1 MSLAVTADIYN
12 TICKVKLMTIYN
24 TREQGCSC
32 SVPIRPCPPPVPA
45 CPPPVPPCPPPVPP
59 CPPEPVPVPYP
70 VVGPTGPTGP
80 MGPMGPQGVQGYQGP
95 QGPIGPTGPQGIPGP
110 NGAIGPTGPQGVPGA
125 VGATG
130 AIGPTG
136 PQGPQGVAGA
146 TGAVGPT
153 GPQGVAGATGAT
165 GAVGPTGPAGGISEY
180 ASFYALAP
188 NDNPTAIAQNTAVE
202 FPNSSAS
209 TTGITRLTNSTFNL
223 ADTGT
228 YLIMFKVNT
237 NTAGQ
242 LGIAVNGTVQP
253 NATFGNAADDGII
266 EGKTIITTTAANTVL
281 SIVNPIATAV
291 TVTPSAGGTEA
302 TVSDLTI
309 IKLA

>member
-1 MSLAVTADIYN
+1 MHNIKYMSLAVTADIYN
-12 TICKVKLMTIYN
+12 TICKVKLMMIYN

-32 SVPIRPCPPPVPA
+32 SVPIRPCPPPVP
-45 CPPPVPPCPPPVPP
+45 PCPPPVPP
-59 CPPEPVPVPYP
+59 CPPAPTPVPYP

-110 NGAIGPTGPQGVPGA
+110 DGAIGPT
-125 VGATG
+125 
-130 AIGPTG
+130 
-136 PQGPQGVAGA
+136 GPQGVAGA

-153 GPQGVAGATGAT
+153 GPQGATGAT

-242 LGIAVNGTVQP
+242 LGIAVNGAVQP
-253 NATFGNAADDGII
+253 NATFGNAADNGII

>member
-12 TICKVKLMTIYN
+12 TICKVKLMMIYN

-32 SVPIRPCPPPVPA
+32 SVPIRP

-110 NGAIGPTGPQGVPGA
+110 NGAIGPTGPQGIPGA
-125 VGATG
+125 V
-130 AIGPTG
+130 GPTG
-136 PQGPQGVAGA
+136 PQGATGA

-153 GPQGVAGATGAT
+153 GPQGVAGPTGAT

-202 FPNSSAS
+202 FPNTTAS
-209 TTGITRLTNSTFNL
+209 TTCITRLTNSTFNL

-228 YLIMFKVNT
+228 YLVMFKVNT

-242 LGIAVNGTVQP
+242 LGIAVNGAVQP

>member
-12 TICKVKLMTIYN
+12 TICKVKLMMIYN

-32 SVPIRPCPPPVPA
+32 SVPIRP

-110 NGAIGPTGPQGVPGA
+110 DGAIGPTGPQGIPGA
-125 VGATG
+125 V
-130 AIGPTG
+130 GPTG
-136 PQGPQGVAGA
+136 PQGATGA

-153 GPQGVAGATGAT
+153 GPQGVAGPTGAT

-202 FPNSSAS
+202 FPNTSAS

-242 LGIAVNGTVQP
+242 LGIAVNGAVQP

>member
-1 MSLAVTADIYN
+1 
-12 TICKVKLMTIYN
+12 
-24 TREQGCSC
+24 
-32 SVPIRPCPPPVPA
+32 
-45 CPPPVPPCPPPVPP
+45 
-59 CPPEPVPVPYP
+59 
-70 VVGPTGPTGP
+70 
-80 MGPMGPQGVQGYQGP
+80 MGPQGVQGYQGP

-110 NGAIGPTGPQGVPGA
+110 DGAIGPTGPQGVPGA

-136 PQGPQGVAGA
+136 PQGAQGVAGA

-153 GPQGVAGATGAT
+153 GPQGATGAT

-202 FPNSSAS
+202 FPNTTAS

-242 LGIAVNGTVQP
+242 LGIAVNGAVQP
-253 NATFGNAADDGII
+253 SATFGNAADDGII

>member
-12 TICKVKLMTIYN
+12 TIFKVKLMTIYN

-32 SVPIRPCPPPVPA
+32 SVPIRPCPPPVP
-45 CPPPVPPCPPPVPP
+45 PCPPPVPP
-59 CPPEPVPVPYP
+59 CPPAPTPVPYP

-110 NGAIGPTGPQGVPGA
+110 DGAIGPT
-125 VGATG
+125 
-130 AIGPTG
+130 
-136 PQGPQGVAGA
+136 GPQGVAGA

-153 GPQGVAGATGAT
+153 GPTGATGATGAVGPTGPQGVAGPTGAT

-242 LGIAVNGTVQP
+242 LGIAVNGAVQP
-253 NATFGNAADDGII
+253 SATFGNAADNGII
-266 EGKTIITTTAANTVL
+266 EGKTIITTAAANTVL

-302 TVSDLTI
+302 TASDLTI

>member
-12 TICKVKLMTIYN
+12 TICKVKLMMIYN

-32 SVPIRPCPPPVPA
+32 SVPIRPCPPPVPP
-45 CPPPVPPCPPPVPP
+45 CPSPVPPCPPPVPP

-136 PQGPQGVAGA
+136 PQGA
-146 TGAVGPT
+146 T
-153 GPQGVAGATGAT
+153 GPQGVAGPTGAT

-202 FPNSSAS
+202 FPNTTAS

-242 LGIAVNGTVQP
+242 LGIAVNGAVQP

>member
-12 TICKVKLMTIYN
+12 TICKVKLMMIYN

-32 SVPIRPCPPPVPA
+32 SVPIRP

-110 NGAIGPTGPQGVPGA
+110 D
-125 VGATG
+125 G

-153 GPQGVAGATGAT
+153 GPQGATGAT

-202 FPNSSAS
+202 FPNTTAS

-242 LGIAVNGTVQP
+242 LGIAVNGAIQP
-253 NATFGNAADDGII
+253 SATFGNAADDGII

-281 SIVNPIATAV
+281 SIVNPIATTV
-291 TVTPSAGGTEA
+291 TVTPSAGGTEP

>member
-12 TICKVKLMTIYN
+12 TICKVKLMMIYN

-32 SVPIRPCPPPVPA
+32 SVPIRP

-110 NGAIGPTGPQGVPGA
+110 NGTIGPTGPQGIPGA

-136 PQGPQGVAGA
+136 PQGATGA

-153 GPQGVAGATGAT
+153 GPQGATGAT

-188 NDNPTAIAQNTAVE
+188 NDNPTAIAQNTAVA
-202 FPNSSAS
+202 FPNTTAS

-242 LGIAVNGTVQP
+242 LGIAVNGAVQP
-253 NATFGNAADDGII
+253 SATFGNAADDGII

>member
-1 MSLAVTADIYN
+1 MMIYN
-12 TICKVKLMTIYN
+12 Q
-24 TREQGCSC
+24 REQHCIC
-32 SVPIRPCPPPVPA
+32 PAPIKPCPCPPP
-45 CPPPVPPCPPPVPP
+45 PPPRPPFPPA
-59 CPPEPVPVPYP
+59 PPEPIPVPYP

-80 MGPMGPQGVQGYQGP
+80 MGPMGPQGVQGYQGT

-110 NGAIGPTGPQGVPGA
+110 DGAIGPTGPQGVA
-125 VGATG
+125 
-130 AIGPTG
+130 
-136 PQGPQGVAGA
+136 
-146 TGAVGPT
+146 
-153 GPQGVAGATGAT
+153 GAT

-202 FPNSSAS
+202 FPNTSAS

-223 ADTGT
+223 ADIGT

-242 LGIAVNGTVQP
+242 LGIAVNGAVQP
-253 NATFGNAADDGII
+253 NATFGNAADYGII

-281 SIVNPIATAV
+281 SIVNPIATAF
-291 TVTPSAGGTEA
+291 TVTPSAGGTQA
-302 TVSDLTI
+302 TVSDFTI

>member
-12 TICKVKLMTIYN
+12 TICKVKLMMIYN

-32 SVPIRPCPPPVPA
+32 SVPIRP

-146 TGAVGPT
+146 TGAVGPI
-153 GPQGVAGATGAT
+153 GPQGPQGATGAT

-202 FPNSSAS
+202 FPNTTAS

-242 LGIAVNGTVQP
+242 LGIAVNGAVQP
-253 NATFGNAADDGII
+253 SATFGNAADDGII

-281 SIVNPIATAV
+281 SIVNPIATTV

>member
-12 TICKVKLMTIYN
+12 TICKVKLMMIYN

-32 SVPIRPCPPPVPA
+32 SVPIRP

-110 NGAIGPTGPQGVPGA
+110 DGAVGPTGPQGVPGA
-125 VGATG
+125 AGATG

-153 GPQGVAGATGAT
+153 GPQGAT

-188 NDNPTAIAQNTAVE
+188 NDNPTAIAQNTAVA
-202 FPNSSAS
+202 FPNTTAS

-223 ADTGT
+223 TDTGT

-242 LGIAVNGTVQP
+242 LGIAVNGAVQP
-253 NATFGNAADDGII
+253 SATFGNAADDGII

>member
-1 MSLAVTADIYN
+1 MSSAVTADIYN
-12 TICKVKLMTIYN
+12 TICKVKLMMIYN

-32 SVPIRPCPPPVPA
+32 SVPIRP

-80 MGPMGPQGVQGYQGP
+80 IGPMGPQGVQGYQGP

-110 NGAIGPTGPQGVPGA
+110 NGAIGPTGPQGIPGA
-125 VGATG
+125 V
-130 AIGPTG
+130 GPTG
-136 PQGPQGVAGA
+136 PQGATGA

-153 GPQGVAGATGAT
+153 GPQGVAGPTGAT

-202 FPNSSAS
+202 FPNTSAS

-242 LGIAVNGTVQP
+242 LGIAVNGAVQP

>member
-12 TICKVKLMTIYN
+12 TICKVKLMMIYN

-32 SVPIRPCPPPVPA
+32 SVPIRP

-136 PQGPQGVAGA
+136 PQGA

-153 GPQGVAGATGAT
+153 GPQGVAGPTGAT

-188 NDNPTAIAQNTAVE
+188 NDNPTAIAQNTAVA
-202 FPNSSAS
+202 FPNTAAS

-223 ADTGT
+223 TDTGT

-242 LGIAVNGTVQP
+242 LGIAVNGAVQP
-253 NATFGNAADDGII
+253 SATFGNAADDGII

-281 SIVNPIATAV
+281 SIVNPITTAV

>member
-12 TICKVKLMTIYN
+12 TICKVKLMMIYN

-32 SVPIRPCPPPVPA
+32 SVPIRP

-80 MGPMGPQGVQGYQGP
+80 IGPMGPQGVQGYQGP

-110 NGAIGPTGPQGVPGA
+110 DGAIGPTGPQGVPGA

-136 PQGPQGVAGA
+136 PQGATGA

-153 GPQGVAGATGAT
+153 GPQGVAGPTGAT

-202 FPNSSAS
+202 FPNTTAS

-242 LGIAVNGTVQP
+242 LGIAVNGAVQP
-253 NATFGNAADDGII
+253 SATFGNAADDGII

-281 SIVNPIATAV
+281 SIVNPIATTV

>member
-12 TICKVKLMTIYN
+12 TICKVKLMMIYN

-32 SVPIRPCPPPVPA
+32 SVPIRP

-125 VGATG
+125 AGATG

-136 PQGPQGVAGA
+136 PQ
-146 TGAVGPT
+146 
-153 GPQGVAGATGAT
+153 GATGAT

-202 FPNSSAS
+202 FPNTTAS

-223 ADTGT
+223 TNTGT

-242 LGIAVNGTVQP
+242 LGIAINGAVQP
-253 NATFGNAADDGII
+253 SATFGNAADDGII

-281 SIVNPIATAV
+281 SIVNPITTAV

-302 TVSDLTI
+302 TVSDFTI

>member
-12 TICKVKLMTIYN
+12 TICKVKLMMIYN

-32 SVPIRPCPPPVPA
+32 SVPIRPCPPPVP
-45 CPPPVPPCPPPVPP
+45 PCPPPVPP
-59 CPPEPVPVPYP
+59 SPPEPVPVPYP

-110 NGAIGPTGPQGVPGA
+110 DGAIGPTGPQGVPGA

-136 PQGPQGVAGA
+136 PQGATGA

-153 GPQGVAGATGAT
+153 GPQGATGAI

-188 NDNPTAIAQNTAVE
+188 NDNPTAIAQNTAVA
-202 FPNSSAS
+202 FPNTTAS

-242 LGIAVNGTVQP
+242 LGIAVNGAVQP

>member
-12 TICKVKLMTIYN
+12 TICKVKLMMIYN

-32 SVPIRPCPPPVPA
+32 SIPIRP

-136 PQGPQGVAGA
+136 PQGA

-153 GPQGVAGATGAT
+153 GPQGVAGPTGAT

-202 FPNSSAS
+202 FPNTTAS

-242 LGIAVNGTVQP
+242 LGIAVNGAVQA

-281 SIVNPIATAV
+281 SIVNPITTAV

>member
-1 MSLAVTADIYN
+1 MQATHNIKYMSLAVTADIYN
-12 TICKVKLMTIYN
+12 TICKVKLMMIYN

-32 SVPIRPCPPPVPA
+32 SVPIRPCPPPVP
-45 CPPPVPPCPPPVPP
+45 PCPPAPT
-59 CPPEPVPVPYP
+59 PVPYP

-110 NGAIGPTGPQGVPGA
+110 DGAIGPT
-125 VGATG
+125 
-130 AIGPTG
+130 
-136 PQGPQGVAGA
+136 GPQGVAGA

-153 GPQGVAGATGAT
+153 GPTGATGATGAVGPTGPQGVAGPTGAT

-228 YLIMFKVNT
+228 YLIMFKVNA

-242 LGIAVNGTVQP
+242 LGIAVNGAVQP
-253 NATFGNAADDGII
+253 SATFGNAADDGII

>member
-12 TICKVKLMTIYN
+12 TICKVKLMMIYN

-32 SVPIRPCPPPVPA
+32 SVPIRPCPPPVP
-45 CPPPVPPCPPPVPP
+45 PCPPAPT
-59 CPPEPVPVPYP
+59 PVPYP

-110 NGAIGPTGPQGVPGA
+110 DGAIGPT
-125 VGATG
+125 
-130 AIGPTG
+130 
-136 PQGPQGVAGA
+136 GPQGVAGA

-153 GPQGVAGATGAT
+153 GPTGATGATGAVGPTGPQGVAGPTGAT

-242 LGIAVNGTVQP
+242 LGIAVNGAVQP

>member
-12 TICKVKLMTIYN
+12 TICKVKLMMIYN
-24 TREQGCSC
+24 TREQDCSC
-32 SVPIRPCPPPVPA
+32 SVPIRP

-110 NGAIGPTGPQGVPGA
+110 DGAIGPTGPQGVPGA
-125 VGATG
+125 AGATG

-146 TGAVGPT
+146 TGTVGPT
-153 GPQGVAGATGAT
+153 GPQGATGAT

-202 FPNSSAS
+202 FPNTTAS

-242 LGIAVNGTVQP
+242 LGIAVNGAVQP
-253 NATFGNAADDGII
+253 SATFGNAADDGII
-266 EGKTIITTTAANTVL
+266 EGKTIITTTAANIVL

>member
-12 TICKVKLMTIYN
+12 TICKVKLMMIYN

-32 SVPIRPCPPPVPA
+32 SVPIRP

-110 NGAIGPTGPQGVPGA
+110 DGAVGPTGPQGVPGA
-125 VGATG
+125 AGATG
-130 AIGPTG
+130 AVGPTG

-153 GPQGVAGATGAT
+153 GPQGATGAT

-202 FPNSSAS
+202 FPNTTAS

-223 ADTGT
+223 TDTGT
-228 YLIMFKVNT
+228 YLIMFKVNA

-242 LGIAVNGTVQP
+242 LGIAVNGAVQP
-253 NATFGNAADDGII
+253 SATFGNAADDGII

>member
-1 MSLAVTADIYN
+1 
-12 TICKVKLMTIYN
+12 
-24 TREQGCSC
+24 
-32 SVPIRPCPPPVPA
+32 
-45 CPPPVPPCPPPVPP
+45 
-59 CPPEPVPVPYP
+59 
-70 VVGPTGPTGP
+70 
-80 MGPMGPQGVQGYQGP
+80 MGPMGPQGVQGYQGT

-110 NGAIGPTGPQGVPGA
+110 DGAIGPTGPQGIPGA
-125 VGATG
+125 VGTTG
-130 AIGPTG
+130 AVGPTG

-153 GPQGVAGATGAT
+153 GPQGPQGIAGATGAVGPT
-165 GAVGPTGPAGGISEY
+165 GPQGIAGAVGPTGPAGGISEY

-202 FPNSSAS
+202 FPNTSAS

-242 LGIAVNGTVQP
+242 LGIAVNGAVQP

-281 SIVNPIATAV
+281 SIVNPITTAV

>member
-12 TICKVKLMTIYN
+12 TICKVKLMMIYN

-32 SVPIRPCPPPVPA
+32 SVPIRP

-95 QGPIGPTGPQGIPGP
+95 QGPIGPTGPQG
-110 NGAIGPTGPQGVPGA
+110 
-125 VGATG
+125 
-130 AIGPTG
+130 
-136 PQGPQGVAGA
+136 
-146 TGAVGPT
+146 
-153 GPQGVAGATGAT
+153 ATGAT

-202 FPNSSAS
+202 FPNTSAS

-242 LGIAVNGTVQP
+242 LGIAVNGAVQP
-253 NATFGNAADDGII
+253 SATFGNAADDGII

>member
-12 TICKVKLMTIYN
+12 TICKVKLMMIYN

-32 SVPIRPCPPPVPA
+32 SVPIRP

-110 NGAIGPTGPQGVPGA
+110 DGAVGPTGPQGVPGA
-125 VGATG
+125 AGATG

-136 PQGPQGVAGA
+136 PQGAQGVAGA

-153 GPQGVAGATGAT
+153 GPQGATGAT

-202 FPNSSAS
+202 FPNTTAS

-228 YLIMFKVNT
+228 YLVMFKVNT

-242 LGIAVNGTVQP
+242 LGIAVNGAVQP

>member
-12 TICKVKLMTIYN
+12 TICKVKLMMIYN

-32 SVPIRPCPPPVPA
+32 SVPIRP

-59 CPPEPVPVPYP
+59 CPPEPVPVPYR
-70 VVGPTGPTGP
+70 VV
-80 MGPMGPQGVQGYQGP
+80 
-95 QGPIGPTGPQGIPGP
+95 GPTGPQGIPGP

-136 PQGPQGVAGA
+136 PQGATGA

-153 GPQGVAGATGAT
+153 GPQGVAGPTGAT

-188 NDNPTAIAQNTAVE
+188 SDNPTAIAQNTAVA
-202 FPNSSAS
+202 FPNTTAS

-242 LGIAVNGTVQP
+242 LGIAVNGAVQP
-253 NATFGNAADDGII
+253 SATFGNAADDGII

>member
-1 MSLAVTADIYN
+1 MQATHNIKYMSLAVTADIYN
-12 TICKVKLMTIYN
+12 TICKVKLMMIYN

-32 SVPIRPCPPPVPA
+32 SVPIRP

-110 NGAIGPTGPQGVPGA
+110 DGAIGPTGPQGVPGA
-125 VGATG
+125 AGATG

-153 GPQGVAGATGAT
+153 GPQGATGAT

-202 FPNSSAS
+202 FPNTTAS

-242 LGIAVNGTVQP
+242 LGIAVNGAVQP
-253 NATFGNAADDGII
+253 NVTFGNAADDGII

-281 SIVNPIATAV
+281 SIVNPIATTV

>member
-1 MSLAVTADIYN
+1 MHNIKYMSLAVTADIYN
-12 TICKVKLMTIYN
+12 TICKVKLMMIYN

-32 SVPIRPCPPPVPA
+32 SVPIRPCPPPVP
-45 CPPPVPPCPPPVPP
+45 PCPPPAPP

-125 VGATG
+125 AGATG

-136 PQGPQGVAGA
+136 PQ
-146 TGAVGPT
+146 
-153 GPQGVAGATGAT
+153 GATGAT

-202 FPNSSAS
+202 FPNTTAS

-223 ADTGT
+223 TNTGT

-242 LGIAVNGTVQP
+242 LGIAINGAVQP
-253 NATFGNAADDGII
+253 SATFGNAADDGII

-302 TVSDLTI
+302 TVSDFTI

>member
-1 MSLAVTADIYN
+1 
-12 TICKVKLMTIYN
+12 
-24 TREQGCSC
+24 
-32 SVPIRPCPPPVPA
+32 
-45 CPPPVPPCPPPVPP
+45 
-59 CPPEPVPVPYP
+59 
-70 VVGPTGPTGP
+70 
-80 MGPMGPQGVQGYQGP
+80 MGPQGVQGYQGP

-110 NGAIGPTGPQGVPGA
+110 DGAIGPTGPQGVPGA
-125 VGATG
+125 AGATG

-153 GPQGVAGATGAT
+153 GPQGATGAT

-202 FPNSSAS
+202 FPNTTAS

-242 LGIAVNGTVQP
+242 LGIAVNGAVQP
-253 NATFGNAADDGII
+253 SATFGNAADDGII

-281 SIVNPIATAV
+281 SIVNPIATSV

>member
-1 MSLAVTADIYN
+1 MHNIKYMSLAVTADIYN
-12 TICKVKLMTIYN
+12 TICKVKLMMIYN

-32 SVPIRPCPPPVPA
+32 SVPIRPCPPPVP
-45 CPPPVPPCPPPVPP
+45 PCPPPVPP
-59 CPPEPVPVPYP
+59 CPPAPTPVPYP

-110 NGAIGPTGPQGVPGA
+110 DGAIGPT
-125 VGATG
+125 
-130 AIGPTG
+130 
-136 PQGPQGVAGA
+136 GPQGVAGA

-153 GPQGVAGATGAT
+153 GPQGATGATGAVGPTGPQGVAGPTGAT

-242 LGIAVNGTVQP
+242 LGIAVNGAVQP
-253 NATFGNAADDGII
+253 NATFGNAADNGII

-281 SIVNPIATAV
+281 SIVNPIATAI

>member
-1 MSLAVTADIYN
+1 MHNIKYMSLAVTADIYN
-12 TICKVKLMTIYN
+12 TICKVKLMMIYN

-32 SVPIRPCPPPVPA
+32 SVPIRPCPPPVP
-45 CPPPVPPCPPPVPP
+45 PCPPPVPP
-59 CPPEPVPVPYP
+59 CPPAPTPVPYP

-110 NGAIGPTGPQGVPGA
+110 DGAIGPT
-125 VGATG
+125 
-130 AIGPTG
+130 
-136 PQGPQGVAGA
+136 GPQGVAGA

-153 GPQGVAGATGAT
+153 GPQGATGATGAVGPTGPQGVAGPTGAT

-242 LGIAVNGTVQP
+242 LGIAVNGAVQP
-253 NATFGNAADDGII
+253 NATFGNAADNGII

>member
-12 TICKVKLMTIYN
+12 TICKVKLMMIYN

-32 SVPIRPCPPPVPA
+32 SVPIRPCPT
-45 CPPPVPPCPPPVPP
+45 PVPPCPPPVPP

-136 PQGPQGVAGA
+136 PQGPQGATGATGA

-153 GPQGVAGATGAT
+153 GPQGVAGPTGAT

-202 FPNSSAS
+202 FPNTTAS

-242 LGIAVNGTVQP
+242 LGIAVNGAVQP
-253 NATFGNAADDGII
+253 SATFGNAADDGII

>member
-12 TICKVKLMTIYN
+12 TFCKVKLMMIYN

-32 SVPIRPCPPPVPA
+32 SVPIRP

-110 NGAIGPTGPQGVPGA
+110 NGAIGPTGPQGIPGA
-125 VGATG
+125 V
-130 AIGPTG
+130 GPTG
-136 PQGPQGVAGA
+136 PQGATGA

-153 GPQGVAGATGAT
+153 GPQGVAGPTGAT

-202 FPNSSAS
+202 FPNTTAS

-242 LGIAVNGTVQP
+242 LGIAVNGAVQP
-253 NATFGNAADDGII
+253 SATFGNAADDGII

-281 SIVNPIATAV
+281 SIVNPIATTV

>member
-1 MSLAVTADIYN
+1 MAGIYN
-12 TICKVKLMTIYN
+12 TICKVKLMMIYN

-32 SVPIRPCPPPVPA
+32 SVPIRP

-110 NGAIGPTGPQGVPGA
+110 DGAIGPTGPQGVPGT

-130 AIGPTG
+130 AVGPTG
-136 PQGPQGVAGA
+136 PQGPQGIAGA

-153 GPQGVAGATGAT
+153 GPQGPQGIAGAT

-202 FPNSSAS
+202 FPNTSAS

-242 LGIAVNGTVQP
+242 LGIAVNGAVQP

-281 SIVNPIATAV
+281 SIVNPITTAV

>member
-32 SVPIRPCPPPVPA
+32 SVPIRPCPPPVP
-45 CPPPVPPCPPPVPP
+45 PCPPAPT
-59 CPPEPVPVPYP
+59 PVPYP

-110 NGAIGPTGPQGVPGA
+110 DGAIGPTGPQGVA
-125 VGATG
+125 GATG

-136 PQGPQGVAGA
+136 PTGATGA

-153 GPQGVAGATGAT
+153 GPQGVAGPTGAT

-242 LGIAVNGTVQP
+242 LGVAVNGAVQP

-281 SIVNPIATAV
+281 SIVNPITTAI

>member
-12 TICKVKLMTIYN
+12 TFCKVKLMMIYN

-32 SVPIRPCPPPVPA
+32 SVPIRP

-125 VGATG
+125 AGATG

-136 PQGPQGVAGA
+136 PQGATGA
-146 TGAVGPT
+146 TGAVGPI
-153 GPQGVAGATGAT
+153 GPQGPQGATGAT

-202 FPNSSAS
+202 FPNTTAS
-209 TTGITRLTNSTFNL
+209 TAGITRLTNSTFNL
-223 ADTGT
+223 TNTGT

-242 LGIAVNGTVQP
+242 LGIAINGAVQP
-253 NATFGNAADDGII
+253 SATFGNAADDGII

>member
-12 TICKVKLMTIYN
+12 TFCKVKLMMIYN

-32 SVPIRPCPPPVPA
+32 SVPIRP

-110 NGAIGPTGPQGVPGA
+110 DGAIGPTGPQGVA
-125 VGATG
+125 GATG
-130 AIGPTG
+130 AVGPTGPTGATGATGAVGPTG

-146 TGAVGPT
+146 TGAI
-153 GPQGVAGATGAT
+153 
-165 GAVGPTGPAGGISEY
+165 GPTGPAGGISEY

-242 LGIAVNGTVQP
+242 LGIAVNGAVQP

-281 SIVNPIATAV
+281 SIVNPITTAI

>member
-12 TICKVKLMTIYN
+12 TICKVKLMMIYN

-32 SVPIRPCPPPVPA
+32 SVPIRP

-110 NGAIGPTGPQGVPGA
+110 DGAVGPTGPQGVPGA
-125 VGATG
+125 AGATG
-130 AIGPTG
+130 AVGPTG

-153 GPQGVAGATGAT
+153 GPQGATGAT

-202 FPNSSAS
+202 FPNTTAS

-228 YLIMFKVNT
+228 YLVMFKVNT

-242 LGIAVNGTVQP
+242 LGIAVNGAVQP

>member
-12 TICKVKLMTIYN
+12 TFCKVKLMMIYN

-32 SVPIRPCPPPVPA
+32 SVPIRP

-136 PQGPQGVAGA
+136 PQG
-146 TGAVGPT
+146 
-153 GPQGVAGATGAT
+153 ATGAT

-202 FPNSSAS
+202 FPNTTAS

-223 ADTGT
+223 TNTGT

-242 LGIAVNGTVQP
+242 LGIAVNGAVQP
-253 NATFGNAADDGII
+253 SATFGNAADDGII

-281 SIVNPIATAV
+281 SIVNPITTAV

-302 TVSDLTI
+302 TVSDFTI

>member
-12 TICKVKLMTIYN
+12 TICKVKLMMIYN

-32 SVPIRPCPPPVPA
+32 SVPIRP

-242 LGIAVNGTVQP
+242 LGIAVNGAVQP

-281 SIVNPIATAV
+281 SIVNPITTAV